1 MAGTDEEAV
10 IVAQHRATDRFK
22 EAWKI
27 ISPKPEHRAE
37 CEYDLV
43 RALLTIPVA
52 VGLDKSKPAE
62 NKKKP
67 SPRYKEVKSGN
78 PRRIVSIQP
87 GLVKCASISVLGA
100 DITSSRPMSALLLE
114 ADRLA
119 AAAIGSSCS
128 QPRSLICYVMVA
140 SISSIDLAACGT
152 RRFGQRVTA
161 PSGLSPFLSTATAIG
176 GRSHFQCDTQRNGS
190 FR

>member
-62 NKKKP
+62 NKK
-67 SPRYKEVKSGN
+67 N
-78 PRRIVSIQP
+78 LRRDAKK
-87 GLVKCASISVLGA
+87 L
-100 DITSSRPMSALLLE
+100 R
-114 ADRLA
+114 
-119 AAAIGSSCS
+119 AAIPAVSYRFNRASLS
-128 QPRSLICYVMVA
+128 VPRSPFWEPTSQAVGRCPLYFSKQI
-140 SISSIDLAACGT
+140 GW
-152 RRFGQRVTA
+152 RRQRSVHRA
-161 PSGLSPFLSTATAIG
+161 
-176 GRSHFQCDTQRNGS
+176 RNPD
-190 FR
+190 R